1 MLSTTISFKGTI
13 SKSNGFKRKKFDIYI
28 IFDIYTVNAYIQ
40 HYSTTQY
47 YIRRIGFNKNLLSP
61 SYRPGLDVTCIV
73 SSLQYNANV
82 SFDNVEKERKI
93 GRID

>member
-13 SKSNGFKRKKFDIYI
+13 SKSNGFKRKKFDIV
-28 IFDIYTVNAYIQ
+28 YTVNAYIQ

-47 YIRRIGFNKNLLSP
+47 YIRRIGFNKNPLSP
-61 SYRPGLDVTCIV
+61 SYRPGLDITCIV

-82 SFDNVEKERKI
+82 SFDNVEKGREI

>member
-13 SKSNGFKRKKFDIYI
+13 SKSNGFKRKKFDIV
-28 IFDIYTVNAYIQ
+28 YTLNA
-40 HYSTTQY
+40 Y
-47 YIRRIGFNKNLLSP
+47 YIRRIGFNKNPLSP

-82 SFDNVEKERKI
+82 SFDNVEKGREI